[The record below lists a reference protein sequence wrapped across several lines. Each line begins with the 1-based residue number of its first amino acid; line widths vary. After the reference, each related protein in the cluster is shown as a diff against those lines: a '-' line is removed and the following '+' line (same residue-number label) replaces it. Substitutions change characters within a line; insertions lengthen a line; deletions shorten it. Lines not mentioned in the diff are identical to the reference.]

1 MDRLESMSILAN
13 VAEAG
18 SLSGASRRLKM
29 PLATLSRKISELEA
43 HLKTRLLTRS
53 TRHLTLTDAG
63 STYLAA
69 AKRILEDVEAAERA
83 ATGEYNAP
91 KGELVLTAPLVFGR
105 VHLVP
110 IVADFLQAYPEIDI
124 QLTLNDRVLNLQEDH
139 IDLGA
144 RIGKLPDSNLI
155 AVRVGEVRRVIAAS
169 PDYLAAHGTPAHP
182 AGLRGHDCISFN
194 PMSLAHE
201 WDFLINNAIEMFPV
215 HSRFVVTCAQAA
227 VDAAIAGT
235 GICRVFTYHVAQA
248 ERDGLLRRILNDF
261 EPASMPVHLVYP
273 AGRMIPL
280 KLRAFLD
287 FATPRLKA
295 RLNDQ
300 DATSEVASAPGS
312 SNELSQTEQ
321 VN

>member
-1 MDRLESMSILAN
+1 MDRLESMSILAS

-43 HLKTRLLTRS
+43 HLKTRLLNRS

-63 STYLAA
+63 ATYLAA
-69 AKRILEDVEAAERA
+69 AKRILEDVEAAERT
-83 ATGEYNAP
+83 ATGEYNTP
-91 KGELVLTAPLVFGR
+91 RGDLIITSPVVFGR

-110 IVADFLQAYPEIDI
+110 IVTDFLKAYPEIDI

-144 RIGKLPDSNLI
+144 RIGKLPDSSLI
-155 AVRVGEVRRVIAAS
+155 AIRAGEVRRVISAS
-169 PDYLAAHGTPAHP
+169 PHYLAARGTPQHP
-182 AGLRGHDCISFN
+182 AGLQGHDCISFH
-194 PMSLAHE
+194 PMSSAQQ
-201 WDFLINNAIEMFPV
+201 WDFPIDNAIELFPV
-215 HSRFVVTCAQAA
+215 HSRFVVTSAEAA

-248 ERDGLLRRILNDF
+248 ERDGLLRRILSDF

-295 RLNDQ
+295 RLNEQ
-300 DATSEVASAPGS
+300 DR
-312 SNELSQTEQ
+312 
-321 VN
+321 